1 VDAREVG
8 SAAATLAA
16 EREGVDAG
24 GRLGGLEREDG
35 IVGGSIWFISGS
47 WEARFGLFP
56 SSSMSNFCSLAWGF
70 FYGFVS
76 YSLSIF
82 LCGGGWRGRTRQA
95 AITCR
100 QLI

>member
-70 FYGFVS
+70 FTVS
-76 YSLSIF
+76 SRTVFQFFYTGV
-82 LCGGGWRGRTRQA
+82 GGEDVPGSNH
-95 AITCR
+95 
-100 QLI
+100 L